1 MFFYTFYVVCV
12 VNELVTSCNFLC
24 FNCEPR
30 GDQTNTI
37 NEKYMFNVNIFK
49 ILASATTT
57 YVVVYV
63 GVNLNGQQI
72 NRHFSF
78 LLSILSKS
86 YRR

>member
-1 MFFYTFYVVCV
+1 
-12 VNELVTSCNFLC
+12 
-24 FNCEPR
+24 
-30 GDQTNTI
+30 
-37 NEKYMFNVNIFK
+37 MFNVNIFK